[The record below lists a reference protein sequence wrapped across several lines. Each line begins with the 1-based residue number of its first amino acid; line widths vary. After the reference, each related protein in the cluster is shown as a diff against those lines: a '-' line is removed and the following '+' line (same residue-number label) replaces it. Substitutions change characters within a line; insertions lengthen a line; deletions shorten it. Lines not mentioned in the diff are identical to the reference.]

1 MQLFNLV
8 LGSKSLVRRACPV
21 KRAARNGVEWRVR
34 PFYTGDI
41 FAAAVSE
48 RRLCANQSKEA
59 CDGESPDENLVQVD
73 LLLFFDLQL
82 ISELFICEI
91 LCRPVYAHADEP
103 RLNKFP
109 VFEYFFVFSEDSAA
123 RQFVATCSEI
133 VPSFRTSRGVAPK
146 RRLNERLK

>member
-34 PFYTGDI
+34 PFYAGDI

-48 RRLCANQSKEA
+48 RRLCDNQSKEA

-73 LLLFFDLQL
+73 FLLFFDLQL

-109 VFEYFFVFSEDSAA
+109 AFEYFLYSLRTVLLVSSL
-123 RQFVATCSEI
+123 QP
-133 VPSFRTSRGVAPK
+133 VPKLYLRSGHHVGSRRSDA
-146 RRLNERLK
+146 

>member
-21 KRAARNGVEWRVR
+21 KRAARNGVERRVR
-34 PFYTGDI
+34 PFYAGDI
-41 FAAAVSE
+41 FATAVSE

-59 CDGESPDENLVQVD
+59 CDGESPDENLAQVD

-109 VFEYFFVFSEDSAA
+109 YFLYVLRTVLLVSSL
-123 RQFVATCSEI
+123 QP
-133 VPSFRTSRGVAPK
+133 VPKLYLRSGHHVGSHRSDA
-146 RRLNERLK
+146 